1 MANDE
6 LDDLD
11 ALFND
16 ESDEEQTVY
25 GVVNLD
31 LDDEVSETTESTKES
46 KVEENVSGLEVR
58 ELSYVLSKYN
68 IMDDMG
74 AVLSNIN
81 GKTYIWAK
89 NKDIGCRVTHNGY
102 LFGDEGL
109 KVSLFE
115 SKNFINILNLFNGK
129 ADVKYDGGECIN
141 VSNGEID
148 AQVYVS
154 DDEMVAKQYAIKTLT
169 DAYKISENS
178 TIMLKVDSEFMSNF
192 AMATSV
198 IKSSISSFV
207 VKKNKLYLVVGDPED
222 KKNKISIELSKDVVF
237 QPFDKPININTAV
250 FKKILALNKNNKIT
264 VKVNGI
270 FYVLVEDK
278 GFKTEYISGILT
290 KSVR

>member
-178 TIMLKVDSEFMSNF
+178 TIMFKVDSEFISNF
-192 AMATSV
+192 AKATSV

-290 KSVR
+290 K

>member
-16 ESDEEQTVY
+16 ESAEEQTVY

-178 TIMLKVDSEFMSNF
+178 TIMFKVDSEFISNF
-192 AMATSV
+192 AKATSV

-290 KSVR
+290 K

>member
-178 TIMLKVDSEFMSNF
+178 TIMFKVDSEFISNF
-192 AMATSV
+192 AKATSV